1 LYRRW
6 HACSLDVLGTA
17 QSSQPSDQEYH
28 SRASCALTLTIL
40 CVADTFRPIARYVG
54 KAQEESERLSD
65 CGISIRLRPSALQSF
80 VVELLVDRGGECL
93 IGNCINIESAF
104 CLSGH
109 V

>member
-65 CGISIRLRPSALQSF
+65 CGISIRRIASRSRWRVLDR
-80 VVELLVDRGGECL
+80 ELYQ
-93 IGNCINIESAF
+93 
-104 CLSGH
+104 H
-109 V
+109 